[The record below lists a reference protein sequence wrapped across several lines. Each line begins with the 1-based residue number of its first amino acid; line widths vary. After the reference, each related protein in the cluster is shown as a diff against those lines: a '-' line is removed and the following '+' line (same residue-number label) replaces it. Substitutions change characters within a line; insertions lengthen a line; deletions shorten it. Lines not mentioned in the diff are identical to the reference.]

1 MTAQKAPEDPQ
12 QVPVSVTAVP
22 GETLE
27 AAAVRSVS
35 DAAVFAPNTFFNEFT
50 ARKLSNA
57 RFRGVGS
64 SPSNPGVTT
73 YIDGV
78 PQLNANSSSLELIDI
93 DQIDFVRGPLSALYG
108 RNALGGVINI
118 TQRPAVAQILVR
130 RPGRPLRQLRIGGSA
145 GHGVRPA

>member
-1 MTAQKAPEDPQ
+1 
-12 QVPVSVTAVP
+12 VPISVTAVS

-27 AAAVRSVS
+27 LAGVRSVS
-35 DAAVFAPNTFFNEFT
+35 DAAVYAPNTFFNEFT

-78 PQLNANSSSLELIDI
+78 PQLNANSSS
-93 DQIDFVRGPLSALYG
+93 S
-108 RNALGGVINI
+108 
-118 TQRPAVAQILVR
+118 
-130 RPGRPLRQLRIGGSA
+130 S
-145 GHGVRPA
+145 